1 MRAFGIGLFVVLPQ
15 QALGS
20 SLRKKGSLKADSKQE
35 GRCILSTKDVK
46 GKGKYDRPYGENETV
61 TFTPHGAS
69 VGAIYDQ
76 ESNSYFV
83 DYTSIELTAK
93 NEGSTQQRVHHFISP
108 GEPGFE
114 NMQNFTLGDSRDC
127 RDSIVEGARRVLKEG
142 RAPNG
147 ITSKLAKEFTKN
159 SKSLSPLIISRFIEE
174 SIMPEPTD
182 DESEPTDDEDE
193 PTDDEDEL
201 ADDEDRKWH
210 IADNGNIYTEVQ
222 PVSMFSVFWS
232 DELNYAYMNSVIF
245 VDSEAKKPF
254 QLPLS
259 PQGLDL
265 VRSAFKKVTYG
276 KREMFQKKFEET
288 VLEVSKELMEN
299 PDAKRMAGDKDWDA
313 VMKKAAEGGEL
324 FTETLVLAVA
334 TGWNK
339 KMKSFISLTENELD
353 C

>member
-61 TFTPHGAS
+61 TFTP
-69 VGAIYDQ
+69 AIYDQ

-83 DYTSIELTAK
+83 DYTSIELTLREAK
-93 NEGSTQQRVHHFISP
+93 DEGSTHQRVHHFISS

-114 NMQNFTLGDSRDC
+114 NMQNSTLGDSRDC
-127 RDSIVEGARRVLKEG
+127 QDSIVEGARRVLKEG

-182 DESEPTDDEDE
+182 DESEPTDDEDD
-193 PTDDEDEL
+193 PTDDEDEPV
-201 ADDEDRKWH
+201 DDDSSSMRTK
-210 IADNGNIYTEVQ
+210 NGI
-222 PVSMFSVFWS
+222 
-232 DELNYAYMNSVIF
+232 
-245 VDSEAKKPF
+245 
-254 QLPLS
+254 
-259 PQGLDL
+259 
-265 VRSAFKKVTYG
+265 
-276 KREMFQKKFEET
+276 
-288 VLEVSKELMEN
+288 
-299 PDAKRMAGDKDWDA
+299 
-313 VMKKAAEGGEL
+313 
-324 FTETLVLAVA
+324 
-334 TGWNK
+334 
-339 KMKSFISLTENELD
+339 
-353 C
+353 